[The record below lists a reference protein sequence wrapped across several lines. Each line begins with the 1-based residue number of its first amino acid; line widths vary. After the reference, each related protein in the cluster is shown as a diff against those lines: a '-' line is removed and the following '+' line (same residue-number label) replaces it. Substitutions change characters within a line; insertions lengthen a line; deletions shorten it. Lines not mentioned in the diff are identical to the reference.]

1 LEIGFYDADTGQRL
15 PVVNQEGQRLDD
27 RVLLPTEITLE

>member
-1 LEIGFYDADTGQRL
+1 L

-27 RVLLPTEITLE
+27 RVLLPEEIELKPQK